1 MDVKT
6 VLVMFLGLVIF
17 GWLLYFCAQCYN
29 LFCSK
34 SLHNNEEKSLK
45 DCEACVKPPPSYDEV
60 VIEDKM
66 NLPTFEEIQ
75 HM

>member
-17 GWLLYFCAQCYN
+17 GWLFYFCAKCYN
-29 LFCSK
+29 LFRSK
-34 SLHNNEEKSLK
+34 VLDNNEVKSLK
-45 DCEACVKPPPSYDEV
+45 NCETCVEPPSYDEV